1 MCRPPRNQSHLN
13 ISKTHM
19 NSERLSQHGQGLH
32 RVVCIYT
39 YIHTYIHTHT
49 YIYIYTYIYT
59 HIHAYIH
66 IHAHIYVSFILLWDF
81 WVWKLLNL
89 VHFLR
94 LFSFWLFILSNSDV
108 IVLVL
113 SYFILFCYILLLS
126 LRNLFRVLM
135 RYRKVLYLVGRYWEE
150 QKEGKL

>member
-94 LFSFWLFILSNSDV
+94 LFSFWLFGIIRTKLSHHSKYWIHHHTRKARHGSKV
-108 IVLVL
+108 T
-113 SYFILFCYILLLS
+113 SYDDDGGL
-126 LRNLFRVLM
+126 
-135 RYRKVLYLVGRYWEE
+135 
-150 QKEGKL
+150 